1 MATCTDKT
9 LCEETQAEGSHLQVK
24 KRSLE
29 TIVFS

>member
-9 LCEETQAEGSHLQVK
+9 LCEETQAEDSHLQVK

-29 TIVFS
+29 TIVSS